1 MIIFFVVV
9 VTGIKSAE
17 LKLVRAGKH
26 LRAIKR
32 CIAIYAASKPHKI
45 ILKSKRKKKLNIPK
59 SPPREICVLVGEM
72 VYQMRSALDHL
83 AFELVKRNPSGKSL
97 PHGWDTRS
105 QFPLYVNIPTKG
117 KPPVPYTL
125 PAPYNIF
132 SRELPN
138 IPMKAFTFI
147 ESVQPY
153 YGNTAICNLLG
164 FLAKLSNIDK
174 HRHLHIIRPRTQEKE
189 SVRFESGLN
198 SRSTAMLDRGA
209 QIESP
214 ASWRQ
219 SDRTIYVHRRYKTR
233 VAFDERAVIGEATLL
248 PLEYLLEMILETI
261 KRVVAPNLK
270 NLIKNP

>member
-1 MIIFFVVV
+1 
-9 VTGIKSAE
+9 
-17 LKLVRAGKH
+17 
-26 LRAIKR
+26 
-32 CIAIYAASKPHKI
+32 
-45 ILKSKRKKKLNIPK
+45 
-59 SPPREICVLVGEM
+59 
-72 VYQMRSALDHL
+72 MRSCLDHL
-83 AFELVKRNPSGKSL
+83 ACELVKRNPSGKSL

-105 QFPLYVNIPTKG
+105 KLPLYVNIPTKRN
-117 KPPVPYTL
+117 PPVPHTR

-174 HRHLHIIRPRTQEKE
+174 HRHLHIIRPRTQKKE
-189 SVRFESGLN
+189 SVRFESGLI
-198 SRSTAMLDRGA
+198 STSTAMLDRGA
-209 QIESP
+209 HIESP

-219 SDRTIYVHRRYKTR
+219 SDRTMYVHRRYKTR

-261 KRVVAPNLK
+261 KRVVAPNLN
-270 NLIKNP
+270 NLIKNPQILLTFGTCHRILSSHWLVKYIVA